1 MRRRPSSGIFQRL
14 ATYPVKA
21 PIGEHCCRHGIVALI
36 PHPRSTMKTNRVL
49 VFTFCSL
56 ITGGNAVA
64 CTITEPQRDVSNN
77 RETVSGACSNNGAPV
92 TCTHQQGE
100 GWTCIGPEGSFSS
113 LAGPETA
120 LGSACG
126 CDTTPRW

>member
-1 MRRRPSSGIFQRL
+1 MRILRAGGIFQQS
-14 ATYPVKA
+14 ATCHVMA
-21 PIGEHCCRHGIVALI
+21 PIGEHCCQHGIIALI
-36 PHPRSTMKTNRVL
+36 LHPRSTMKTNRVL
-49 VFTFCSL
+49 VVTFCTL
-56 ITGGNAVA
+56 ITGGNAAA

-77 RETVSGACSNNGAPV
+77 RETVSGACSNTGAPV
-92 TCTHQQGE
+92 TCSHQQGE

-113 LAGPETA
+113 QAGPETA